1 MYGSFAGIAHAP
13 VLLEDAMTDHL
24 VNSLRTDPTRCT
36 LERLHAAAKQDRFK
50 FLTLAPRFLAG
61 KLQGKSFA
69 QIITPDAMKDFFIPI
84 SPEQGNFIY
93 LVARTL
99 GARNIV
105 EFGTSFGIST
115 IYLAAAVRDNGGGCV
130 IGTEIEESKHAR
142 ALEYIAEAGLAECV
156 DIRLGDALETL
167 ENVNTPIDMVL
178 IDGWKDLYLPVLK
191 LLEPSLRSGA
201 VVLADNIFTFKR
213 DLKPY
218 VDYVQSGE
226 NRFESTT
233 LHISDGF
240 EYSVYMG

>member
-1 MYGSFAGIAHAP
+1 
-13 VLLEDAMTDHL
+13 MTDPSA
-24 VNSLRTDPTRCT
+24 NSLRVEPTRST
-36 LERLHAAAKQDRFK
+36 LERLHAAASRDRLK
-50 FLTLAPRFLAG
+50 FLTLAPRFIAG
-61 KLQGKSFA
+61 KLQGKSFS
-69 QIITPDAMKDFFIPI
+69 QIITPDSMKDFFIPI
-84 SPEQGNFIY
+84 SAEQGRFVY

-115 IYLAAAVRDNGGGCV
+115 IYLAAAVKDNDGGCV
-130 IGTEIEESKHAR
+130 VGSEIETSKHAR
-142 ALEYIAEAGLAECV
+142 ALEHIAEAGLSEFV
-156 DIRLGDALETL
+156 DVRLGDALETL
-167 ENVNTPIDMVL
+167 QQVPAPIDMVL

-191 LLEPSLRSGA
+191 LLRPSLRPGA

-226 NRFESTT
+226 NGFESTT

-240 EYSVYMG
+240 EYSVYIG